1 MKFLNIFEIFDDYHE
16 NMQTI
21 GESISGLN
29 FAIPEEIFIV
39 LDTLTNVVGYFMPL
53 RLYTPIITLILSY
66 WAISIVG
73 YVYRGSLRL
82 FNGLSSF
89 ATKFFK

>member
-1 MKFLNIFEIFDDYHE
+1 MKFLNIFEDFRD
-16 NMQTI
+16 NMQSI
-21 GESISGLN
+21 AESIHGLN

-66 WAISIVG
+66 WAICIVG
-73 YVYRGSLRL
+73 YVYKGSVSLIG
-82 FNGLSSF
+82 GLTSL